1 VDSFFVIISFTITF
15 QSQLIIRAT
24 LGLYRKVKVVGIMKD
39 ETVKSSINTALMYLA
54 GNIQASALCF
64 LAFVVA
70 YKLHIYVGFP
80 IPSLEGLSFVL
91 VVFTFIFKRIID
103 KDLEES
109 GTSIKDALPKL
120 ATRTLYGVLALVLVL
135 NTDIIVNSVVEFN
148 HWFLNDS
155 LYEDFKR
162 IYN

>member
-1 VDSFFVIISFTITF
+1 
-15 QSQLIIRAT
+15 
-24 LGLYRKVKVVGIMKD
+24 MKD
-39 ETVKSSINTALMYLA
+39 ETVKSSLNTALMYLA

-80 IPSLEGLSFVL
+80 IPSLDGLSFVL
-91 VVFTFIFKRIID
+91 VVFTFIFKRIIE

-109 GTSIKDALPKL
+109 GTSIEDALPKL
-120 ATRTLYGVLALVLVL
+120 ATRTLCGVLALVLVL

-148 HWFLNDS
+148 HWLLNDY
-155 LYEDFKR
+155 LYKDFQR
-162 IYN
+162 ISN